1 MQKGLSM
8 KLRVSGRFTV
18 LVAAFVLTIASVW
31 SAGKGL
37 TLPSIISDH
46 MVIQQGVALP
56 IWGTDV
62 AGTKITV
69 AFAGQKK
76 KTVADKDGKWMVKLR
91 SVKVKK
97 NQKSQEMT
105 ITGSETIVIKDVLI
119 GENWIC
125 SGQSNMQMAV
135 GSSLNAREEIAV
147 ANYPEIRLFSVPN
160 VTSLYPQTECKGSW
174 VLCSP
179 ETVGGFSAVGYFFGR
194 HLYKSLNRPIGLIN
208 SSWGGTIAEAWTSA
222 EALRAN
228 LPEFIPELDQVAKPT
243 GQYLSELEAYKAKK
257 VDMDAAMEKFYAL
270 QEDVKTAGKT
280 AVTDFDDSSWKT
292 MKLPGN
298 WELNGLPDL
307 DGIVWFRKTLDI
319 PASWA
324 GKDIILHPGPIDE
337 VETTWF
343 NGTVVG
349 SRGNSRKGDT
359 QYWNQLRDYRVN
371 GNLVKAGKNVVAIRV
386 SDCVGQG
393 GLWGA
398 SADVMFAELADGT
411 DKTKISLAGAW
422 RYSVEYTL
430 PRPPANPATPNRPSV
445 IFNAMINPLIPFA
458 IGGAIWYQ
466 GESNAGRGKQYQ
478 TLLPTMITDWRTR
491 WGIKDF
497 PFLIVSL
504 ANFMGRDA
512 QPAESTWAEIRE
524 AQTMTTTKLKKVG
537 QGLAIDIGDEKDIHP
552 KNKQE
557 VGRRLGLAA
566 EAIAYKLK
574 VSFSGPVFDTMKVA
588 GNKAELTFK
597 YTDNGLKVKGDALKG
612 FAICGE
618 NKKFVWAQAK
628 IEGDKVIV
636 WAEGVAKPIAV
647 RYAWGNNPE
656 CNLYN
661 GADLP
666 TVPFRTDVAK

>member
-1 MQKGLSM
+1 MS
-8 KLRVSGRFTV
+8 LRVFWRFGV
-18 LVAAFVLTIASVW
+18 LVAAFILIVAGAW
-31 SAGKGL
+31 SADAVKGL
-37 TLPSIISDH
+37 QLPSIISDH
-46 MVIQQGVALP
+46 MVLQQGVALP
-56 IWGTDV
+56 IWVSDIPGNKTDV
-62 AGTKITV
+62 AY
-69 AFAGQKK
+69 AGQTKK
-76 KTVADKDGKWMVKLR
+76 NVADADGKWLVKLR
-91 SVKVKK
+91 PVTGRKK
-97 NQKSQEMT
+97 QKSKEMT
-105 ITGSETIVIKDVLI
+105 IIGSTKIVIKDVLV

-135 GSSLNAREEIAV
+135 GSSMNAKEEIAA
-147 ANYPEIRLFSVPN
+147 ANYPQIRLFTVPN
-160 VTSLYPQTECKGSW
+160 VTSLYPRTECKGAW
-174 VLCSP
+174 VLCTP
-179 ETVGGFSAVGYFFGR
+179 ETVVGFSAVGYFFGR
-194 HLYKSLNRPIGLIN
+194 HLYNTLNRPIGLIN
-208 SSWGGTIAEAWTSA
+208 TSWGGTIAEAWTSS

-228 LPEFIPELDQVAKPT
+228 LPEFIPALDEVTKPT
-243 GQYLSELEAYKAKK
+243 GQYLSELEEYKAKK
-257 VDMDAAMEKFYAL
+257 VNMDVAMEKFYSL
-270 QEDVKTAGKT
+270 EENVKDVGQTAT
-280 AVTDFDDSSWKT
+280 TDLDDSAWKT

-324 GKDIILHPGPIDE
+324 GKDIIIHPGPIDE

-343 NGTVVG
+343 NGTIVG
-349 SRGNSRKGDT
+349 SRGNSRKGQT
-359 QYWNQLRDYRVN
+359 QFWNQLRDYKVP
-371 GNLVKAGKNVVAIRV
+371 GNLVKTGKNVVAIRV

-411 DKTKISLAGAW
+411 DKTKISLAGGW

-430 PRPPANPATPNRPSV
+430 PRPPANPETPNRPSV
-445 IFNAMINPLIPFA
+445 LFNAMINPLIPYA

-478 TLLPTMITDWRTR
+478 TLLPTLITDWRTR

-512 QPAESTWAEIRE
+512 QPAESAWAEIRE
-524 AQTMTTTKLKKVG
+524 AQTMTTTKLKNVG

-566 EAIAYKLK
+566 EFIAYKHK
-574 VSFSGPVFDTMKVA
+574 VSFSGPVYQAMKVVN
-588 GNKAELTFK
+588 NKAELTFQ
-597 YTDNGLKVKGDALKG
+597 YTDKGLVAKGDTLQG

-618 NKKFVWAQAK
+618 DKKFVWAQAK
-628 IEGDKVIV
+628 IEGNKVIV
-636 WAEGVAKPIAV
+636 WADTVTKPIAV
-647 RYAWGNNPE
+647 RYAWGNNPV

-666 TVPFRTDVAK
+666 AVPFRTDVK